1 MRQFSSSKKVDEYIK
16 AKLYVI
22 KDKIIYKVKIIQDE
36 CVKLII
42 YLYIFCP
49 KKKIILKNK

>member
-16 AKLYVI
+16 TMLYVI
-22 KDKIIYKVKIIQDE
+22 KDKIICKVKITQDE

-42 YLYIFCP
+42 YLYINTKLYVKLRLC
-49 KKKIILKNK
+49 